1 MTRSLEGSM
10 AFEDSEGL
18 NMATAS
24 ASAASTASRT
34 ASRGDIEGDLS
45 ADQPY
50 EMIELPITVT
60 KGNVKMMWKIL
71 CAAPNTIGFV
81 AYRPPSSSPAM

>member
-10 AFEDSEGL
+10 AFEDADSSA
-18 NMATAS
+18 MAT

>member
-1 MTRSLEGSM
+1 MNTAHIPPMTRSLEGSM
-10 AFEDSEGL
+10 AFEDAESL
-18 NMATAS
+18 AMATAS
-24 ASAASTASRT
+24 T